1 MQQKIPGKEQT
12 MKEACRRLTEAIDA
26 YIAKADEDLKDA
38 LSAAGFVDPEG
49 TLETAESLEDAIAQE
64 LEKDTKRITA
74 AVSKA
79 PSVASFAM
87 NDWKNV
93 QDDQKLRKALE
104 VIIRDVYNDNTMK
117 LATLYIQEV
126 AEDMTVTDLSKHT
139 TNWISRWSKELADL
153 MKLEDNKQI
162 DKILS
167 KALTDGSS
175 VDDCAKAIMEAG
187 IRNPEYRAR
196 RAALTEMLRAHNV
209 AHQEEMLQNPC
220 VVSKRWRHSGGYR
233 IEPRQNHVDMD
244 MQVVAKKDPFIMTGK
259 DGFIYYPQYPTDPT
273 LPPGESINCHC
284 IAEDIVDP
292 DILGMSLEEREKL
305 QQEAIEQI
313 NLDEEIASYGIS
325 WME

>member
-1 MQQKIPGKEQT
+1 MRQRTSGKEQA
-12 MKEACRRLTEAIDA
+12 MKEECRRLTEAIDA
-26 YIAKADEDLKDA
+26 YIAKADKG
-38 LSAAGFVDPEG
+38 LSDTLSDAGFVDPEG
-49 TLETAESLEDAIAQE
+49 TVKEAEELEDAIAEE

-74 AVSKA
+74 AVKKA
-79 PSVASFAM
+79 PTVASFCM

-93 QDDQKLRKALE
+93 QDGNKLRKAIE
-104 VIIRDVYNDNTMK
+104 VIIRRTYEANTIR
-117 LATLYIQEV
+117 LATLYIQEI
-126 AEDMTVTDLSKHT
+126 AEDMTVTDITKKT
-139 TNWISRWSKELADL
+139 TNWISRWSKKLADL

-167 KALTDGSS
+167 NAMSEGQS
-175 VDDCAKAIMEAG
+175 VDDCAKEIMNSG

-196 RAALTEMLRAHNV
+196 RTALTEMLRAHNV
-209 AHQEEMLQNPC
+209 AHQEEMSQNPC

-244 MQVVAKKDPFIMTGK
+244 MQVVLKKDPFVMIGK
-259 DGFIYYPQYPTDPT
+259 DGFIYYPQYPTDPV

-292 DILGMSLEEREKL
+292 DILGMSLEERQRL